1 MRKKKKQ
8 VSVIVPFEVMKENIK
23 QGEKWIRTDWTTND
37 KYVIIADERYCTP
50 CLLLVYRD
58 TDNYIIFHPTYK
70 DYALKWS
77 KLNA

>member
-1 MRKKKKQ
+1 MRRKKQ
-8 VSVIVPFEVMKENIK
+8 VSVIVPFDTMKANIK
-23 QGEKWIRTDWTTND
+23 NGEHWVREDWTNSD

-70 DYALKWS
+70 DYALKWRRM
-77 KLNA
+77 